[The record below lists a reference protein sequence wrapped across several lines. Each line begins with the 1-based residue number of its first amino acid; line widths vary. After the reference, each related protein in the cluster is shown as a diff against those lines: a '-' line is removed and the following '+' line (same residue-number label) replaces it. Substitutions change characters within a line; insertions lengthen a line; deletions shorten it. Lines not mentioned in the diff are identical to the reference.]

1 MNQVI
6 ATNNAPAAIGAYS
19 QAIKAG
25 NLLFASGQLGINP
38 ATGELPASFAEQ
50 AEQSLKNVKA
60 ILAEA
65 GLGFENVVKATV
77 FMSDMANFG
86 ALNEVYGRYFVKPYP
101 ARSAVAVK
109 ELPKGALVE
118 IEVIATLL
126 PSCLG

>member
-118 IEVIATLL
+118 IEVIA
-126 PSCLG
+126 SY

>member
-6 ATNNAPAAIGAYS
+6 TTPNAPAAIGAYS

-25 NLLFASGQLGINP
+25 NMLFASGQLGINP
-38 ATGELPASFAEQ
+38 TTGILPDTFAEQ
-50 AEQSLKNVKA
+50 AEQSLKNVQA
-60 ILAEA
+60 ILTEA
-65 GLGFENVVKATV
+65 GLDFSNVVKATV

-86 ALNEVYGRYFVKPYP
+86 ALNEIYGRYFVKPYP

-118 IEVIATLL
+118 IEVIA
-126 PSCLG
+126 SFE

>member
-1 MNQVI
+1 MKSVI

-25 NLLFASGQLGINP
+25 NLLFASGQLGICP
-38 ATGELPASFAEQ
+38 ATGVLPSTFAEQ

-65 GLGFENVVKATV
+65 GLGFENVVKVTV
-77 FMSDMANFG
+77 FMSNMADFA
-86 ALNEVYGRYFVKPYP
+86 ALNEIYGSYFVKPYP

-109 ELPKGALVE
+109 ELPKGALIE
-118 IEVIATLL
+118 IEVIA
-126 PSCLG
+126 SFE

>member
-6 ATNNAPAAIGAYS
+6 ATSNAPAAIGAYS

-25 NLLFASGQLGINP
+25 NLLFASGQLGIDP
-38 ATGELPASFAEQ
+38 TTGELPASFAEQ

-65 GLGFENVVKATV
+65 GLGFEHVVKATV
-77 FMSDMANFG
+77 FMSDMSNFA

-118 IEVIATLL
+118 IEVVA
-126 PSCLG
+126 SFE